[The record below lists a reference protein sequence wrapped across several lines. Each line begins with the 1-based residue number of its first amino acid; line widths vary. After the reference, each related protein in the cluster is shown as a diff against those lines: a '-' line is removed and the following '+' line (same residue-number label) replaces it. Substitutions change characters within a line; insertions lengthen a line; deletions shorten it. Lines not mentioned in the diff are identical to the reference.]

1 MADGVKVVTAAGRE
15 CRPGGFVLLEANVA
29 CGLVAVRPLDSPPG
43 MCVSRARGPA
53 TPATCWFWLTWA
65 RQPIKGGGCGQALP
79 ECCGFV
85 GVSPILVFRLWR
97 TLLI

>member
-1 MADGVKVVTAAGRE
+1 MADGVKVVTAAGRD

-65 RQPIKGGGCGQALP
+65 RQPIKGGVWP
-79 ECCGFV
+79 
-85 GVSPILVFRLWR
+85 SI
-97 TLLI
+97 T